1 MAIAEPKEVK
11 TARAKVRAKE
21 AGAWDRVEAAGRAA
35 RKVEGAQATK
45 ETAKASSGDADDK
58 AKKRQGMTA

>member
-11 TARAKVRAKE
+11 AARAQVRAKE
-21 AGAWDRVEAAGRAA
+21 AAAWDRVEAAGRTA
-35 RKVEGAQATK
+35 RQAEGAQAAK
-45 ETAKASSGDADDK
+45 ATAKAGTEDEDG

>member
-11 TARAKVRAKE
+11 TARAQVRAKE
-21 AGAWDRVEAAGRAA
+21 SGAWDRVEQAGRTA
-35 RKVEGAQATK
+35 RQAEGAQQSK
-45 ETAKASSGDADDK
+45 QGAKASTDDDGDR